1 MSTTL
6 TVDEPREHPFPAASP
21 TIRWRRR
28 RTQLT
33 ARINETVQR
42 AKILIGSDLE
52 VEPLDASNPGR
63 AGEVIASLS
72 WLAIERLREQ
82 RPGRAATV
90 GMCELVCDLQR
101 LALELHD
108 HEMATR
114 TRRIA
119 AVESG
124 LGSLRAIT
132 STSDLLDRVCKE
144 LIRSGGFS
152 RALLSRVDDGVW
164 SPWVGHFSDAM
175 PGWFDSWIDTRI
187 PLGDM
192 VLETQLLTEHR
203 PALVHDTSAPEV
215 HQIVRD
221 GLSSSYVVAP
231 VMPAGNV
238 VGFLHADHQVSR
250 RRCDEAD
257 RDVLWA
263 FAEGFGHI
271 YERTVLLEG
280 VRAQREELRDL
291 MSGVDSAMQQ
301 LCDSEIEL
309 ASQPGM
315 NSVVSRT
322 AVSVLT
328 TMSAK
333 MEELTPREAE
343 VLQLMVAGAKNGAI
357 AEKLVITEG
366 TVKSHVKHIL
376 RKLGAVNRSQAIA
389 HYLGVSHED
398 LSN

>member
-1 MSTTL
+1 MS
-6 TVDEPREHPFPAASP
+6 VIDDPREQPFPAASP
-21 TIRWRRR
+21 TVRWRRR
-28 RTQLT
+28 RAQLT
-33 ARINETVQR
+33 ARINEAVQQAR
-42 AKILIGSDLE
+42 VLIGPDLE
-52 VEPLDASNPGR
+52 VEPLDASDPGR
-63 AGEVIASLS
+63 ATEVITSLT

-82 RPGRAATV
+82 RPGRTATT
-90 GMCELVCDLQR
+90 GMCELICDLQT
-101 LALELHD
+101 LSLELHD
-108 HEMATR
+108 HDMASR

-119 AVESG
+119 AVETG
-124 LGSLRAIT
+124 LASLRAIT
-132 STSDLLDRVCKE
+132 STADLLDRVCKE
-144 LIRSGGFS
+144 LVRSGGFE
-152 RALLSRVDDGVW
+152 RALLSRVEDNMW
-164 SPWVGHFSDAM
+164 SPWVGHFTDAM

-187 PLGDM
+187 PLGEM
-192 VLETQLLTEHR
+192 VLETTLLTEHR
-203 PALVHDTSAPEV
+203 PSLVHDVNAPEV

-221 GLSSSYVVAP
+221 GLSGSYVVAP

-238 VGFLHADHQVSR
+238 VGFIHADHQVSG

-280 VRAQREELRDL
+280 VRAQRSELRDL
-291 MSGVDSAMQQ
+291 MSEVDTAMQQ
-301 LCDSEIEL
+301 LCESEIEL
-309 ASQPGM
+309 ASQPSAGS
-315 NSVVSRT
+315 SVTRT

-328 TMSAK
+328 TMSSK

-343 VLQLMVAGAKNGAI
+343 VLTLMVAGAKNGAI

-398 LSN
+398 LN

>member
-1 MSTTL
+1 M
-6 TVDEPREHPFPAASP
+6 TVTPVEPREQPFPASSA
-21 TIRWRRR
+21 TVRWRRR
-28 RTQLT
+28 RSQLT

-42 AKILIGSDLE
+42 AKILIGPSLE
-52 VEPLDASNPGR
+52 IEPLDASNPGR
-63 AGEVIASLS
+63 AAEVITSLS
-72 WLAIERLREQ
+72 WLSIERLREQ

-90 GMCELVCDLQR
+90 GTCELVCDLQQ

-108 HEMATR
+108 HEMAAR

-124 LGSLRAIT
+124 LSSLRAIT

-144 LIRSGGFS
+144 LARSGGFG
-152 RALLSRVDDGVW
+152 RALLSRVEDNVW
-164 SPWVGHFSDAM
+164 SPWVGHFVDAM
-175 PGWFDSWIDTRI
+175 PDWFDAWIDTRI

-192 VLETQLLTEHR
+192 VLETQLLTERR

-221 GLSSSYVVAP
+221 GLSNSYVVAP

-238 VGFLHADHQVSR
+238 VGFLHCDHHPSDR
-250 RRCDEAD
+250 RVDESD

-271 YERTVLLEG
+271 YERTVLLE
-280 VRAQREELRDL
+280 RMHTQREEIRDL
-291 MSGVDSAMQQ
+291 LQDVDTTLKD
-301 LCDSEIEL
+301 LCDAEIEL
-309 ASQPGM
+309 ATQPAAG
-315 NSVVSRT
+315 SVVTRT

-328 TMSAK
+328 TMSAR

-343 VLQLMVAGAKNGAI
+343 VLTLMVAGAKNGAI

-389 HYLGVSHED
+389 HYLGVSSDD
-398 LSN
+398 LDL